1 MARALRLPGDPD
13 ALEVRITP
21 MRRRHLRGV
30 LRIEQQVYP
39 RPWTF
44 GLFLGEISQ
53 RATRVYLVARVGTE
67 VVGYAGMFRAVD
79 DGHITTIAVDPA
91 WQRHGIATRMLLALA
106 RAAVE
111 RGCRNLTLEVRM
123 SNSGAQALYQR
134 FGFVPA
140 GVRKGYY
147 PETGED
153 ALVMWANDVDT
164 ELYAARLREIES
176 GVPGRT
182 VVEGDWIVRPSTR
195 PRRFAPRLARGRRDP
210 GHRDLVRRD
219 RRGGGRAR
227 RHACALVG
235 RGQPDRPP
243 RPLRRR
249 RPRDRQPGPRRAAHP
264 GRGPGAGRVRRGRP
278 RDRGRRRHRRARAWW
293 ARCSWASAPPRP
305 SPSCGT
311 SPSWPSTTSRATSTP
326 RSSRSPT
333 SSCRWSCCWCRA
345 ATPCWSTWRTTV
357 GTACSARPSTTPP
370 ARRSTRWPGSWA
382 WAIPGARSST
392 ASPSTGDP
400 HAIAFPRAMLDR
412 DYDFSFSG
420 LKTAVV
426 NHVRKHPDVSTP
438 DVARQLPGG
447 GGRRARHQG
456 PPGGP

>member
-39 RPWTF
+39 RPWTS

-53 RATRVYLVARVGTE
+53 RASRVYLVARVGSE
-67 VVGYAGMFRAVD
+67 VVGYSGMFRAVD

-91 WQRHGIATRMLLALA
+91 WQRRGIATRMLLTLA

-164 ELYAARLREIES
+164 ELYAARLRELEG

-182 VVEGDWIVRPSTR
+182 VIEGDWI
-195 PRRFAPRLARGRRDP
+195 
-210 GHRDLVRRD
+210 
-219 RRGGGRAR
+219 
-227 RHACALVG
+227 
-235 RGQPDRPP
+235 
-243 RPLRRR
+243 
-249 RPRDRQPGPRRAAHP
+249 
-264 GRGPGAGRVRRGRP
+264 
-278 RDRGRRRHRRARAWW
+278 
-293 ARCSWASAPPRP
+293 
-305 SPSCGT
+305 
-311 SPSWPSTTSRATSTP
+311 
-326 RSSRSPT
+326 
-333 SSCRWSCCWCRA
+333 
-345 ATPCWSTWRTTV
+345 
-357 GTACSARPSTTPP
+357 
-370 ARRSTRWPGSWA
+370 
-382 WAIPGARSST
+382 
-392 ASPSTGDP
+392 
-400 HAIAFPRAMLDR
+400 
-412 DYDFSFSG
+412 
-420 LKTAVV
+420 
-426 NHVRKHPDVSTP
+426 
-438 DVARQLPGG
+438 
-447 GGRRARHQG
+447 
-456 PPGGP
+456 